1 MKRTIGRIG
10 CLVAA
15 TVILAGCDA
24 GTLTRPEA
32 RPTPG
37 AATSDITV
45 LMPGDT
51 LAPCPEVSIPELPCS
66 RNPLDSGRSNGG
78 E

>member
-15 TVILAGCDA
+15 MVTLAGCDA

-32 RPTPG
+32 RPTSG
-37 AATSDITV
+37 AATSDVTIV
-45 LMPGDT
+45 VPGDT
-51 LAPCPEVSIPELPCS
+51 LAPCPEVSIPELPCR
-66 RNPLDSGRSNGG
+66 RNLLDSGR
-78 E
+78 